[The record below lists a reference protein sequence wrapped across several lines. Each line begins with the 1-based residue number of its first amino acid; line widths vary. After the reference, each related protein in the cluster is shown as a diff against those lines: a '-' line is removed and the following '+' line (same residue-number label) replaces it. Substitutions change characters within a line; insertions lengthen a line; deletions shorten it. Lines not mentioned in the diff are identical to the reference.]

1 MEDDN
6 MVLENSEV
14 DKEIRK
20 STVIEI
26 SDFSVEYHM
35 FKRSRKKP
43 FGEFE
48 VFNALKTLEVNI
60 NEGEIIAL
68 LGRNGAGKSTL
79 LRCIAGLLKPSNG
92 KLVTKGR
99 VILLAGADPGFIM
112 QLTGR
117 QNVIELALA
126 YGISQEKLPDFIQS
140 IEEFADIGEAFDRK
154 LSGYS
159 TGMRGKVGFGFIT
172 ALKPDI
178 LLMDETLG
186 VGDRE
191 FRKKASKRLNEFIKR
206 SGTVIISTHSLG
218 LARDICSRGIVLD
231 KGGIVIDSNAEEAI
245 SYYINMTEKS

>member
-1 MEDDN
+1 
-6 MVLENSEV
+6 MVLEESEV
-14 DKEIRK
+14 DKNIPK

-26 SDFSVEYHM
+26 SEFSVDYHM

-43 FGEFE
+43 LGEFE
-48 VFNALKTLEVNI
+48 EYNALKALDINI
-60 NEGEIIAL
+60 NDGEIVAL

-79 LRCIAGLLKPSNG
+79 LRSIAGLLRPSKG
-92 KLVTKGR
+92 KIVTNGR
-99 VILLAGADPGFIM
+99 VILLAGADPGFIT

-126 YGISQEKLPDFIQS
+126 YGISENELPDFIKS
-140 IEEFADIGEAFDRK
+140 IEEFADIGEAFERK

-206 SGTVIISTHSLG
+206 SGTVIISTHSIG
-218 LARDICSRGIVLD
+218 LARDICTRGIVLD

-245 SYYINMTEKS
+245 SHYINMTEKS